1 MIHGSTFH
9 RKFLINCNSDAL
21 LYNKEYLH
29 EENNPTRL
37 YTFVYNVVPQMRLAG
52 ISNFGSFKQ
61 CNINVYYVYKEHTMI
76 FAYHYSAQSDIEMT
90 IIHLLLL
97 LLYF

>member
-1 MIHGSTFH
+1 M
-9 RKFLINCNSDAL
+9 
-21 LYNKEYLH
+21 YNIV
-29 EENNPTRL
+29 RA
-37 YTFVYNVVPQMRLAG
+37 VPQMRLAG

-61 CNINVYYVYKEHTMI
+61 CNINVYYVYRQHTMI
-76 FAYHYSAQSDIEMT
+76 FAYHYSAQPDIEMT